1 MTLALDIKYNR
12 WSDHRP
18 FKSTYSYYL
27 GPIYERQK
35 TQPWGVWS
43 LPLLLISTQRVIA
56 ITLSCYQRRIWKRS
70 VHDTFI
76 ILVCKNLDSFLR
88 HLKNQKHSIHF
99 IDVTNSNK
107 TLTIHGTASLK
118 QEPLVYKI
126 PCE

>member
-1 MTLALDIKYNR
+1 MISSINVCQITDLSNLAL
-12 WSDHRP
+12 
-18 FKSTYSYYL
+18 KSTYSHYL

-88 HLKNQKHSIHF
+88 HLKNQKYSIHF

-118 QEPLVYKI
+118 QEPVVYKI